1 MLAEALNLIGKKFG
15 HEQALQAAY
24 SFLDAEL
31 FTVVPSTDVARIEA
45 LELYG
50 SLAAGDSYTDA
61 LVMAMADHHG
71 TSAVFEFDE
80 VFAKQGYRIPVD
92 K

>member
-1 MLAEALNLIGKKFG
+1 M
-15 HEQALQAAY
+15 AY

-31 FTVVPSTDVARIEA
+31 FTVVPSTDVARMKA

-50 SLAAGDSYTDA
+50 SLASGDNYTDA

-71 TSAVFEFDE
+71 TSAVFGFDE